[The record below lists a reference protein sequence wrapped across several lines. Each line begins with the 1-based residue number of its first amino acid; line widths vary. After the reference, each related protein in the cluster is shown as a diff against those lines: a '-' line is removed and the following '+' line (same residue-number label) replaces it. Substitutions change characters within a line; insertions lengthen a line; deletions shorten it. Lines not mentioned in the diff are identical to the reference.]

1 MPSHKC
7 GSSTCRARR
16 LSVARWSSCLLTAL
30 LVSGCATP
38 STPPSLGVQCPE
50 PPTSVLIPVACP
62 PMLDPL
68 ADDSMG
74 AMAEALMAAAETYH
88 ACRAAVMGSQ

>member
-1 MPSHKC
+1 
-7 GSSTCRARR
+7 
-16 LSVARWSSCLLTAL
+16 
-30 LVSGCATP
+30 
-38 STPPSLGVQCPE
+38 
-50 PPTSVLIPVACP
+50 
-62 PMLDPL
+62 MLDPL